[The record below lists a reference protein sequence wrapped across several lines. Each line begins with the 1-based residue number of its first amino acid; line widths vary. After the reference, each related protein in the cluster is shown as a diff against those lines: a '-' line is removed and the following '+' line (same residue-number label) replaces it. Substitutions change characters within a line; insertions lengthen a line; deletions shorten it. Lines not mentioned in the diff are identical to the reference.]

1 MKNSVFLMIS
11 LMCLCGCST
20 IKMENTVWYN
30 ECIAERGGDTAAVYT
45 ALYFGENNVMTI
57 NTSVKKDT
65 VMIVEP
71 CVTEYGKY
79 SYSGN
84 LKKGVKIDINTIDVD
99 NRQNR
104 YKGVIYT
111 DGMILVSQDSIA
123 KGYKMAGNLRLK

>member
-1 MKNSVFLMIS
+1 
-11 LMCLCGCST
+11 
-20 IKMENTVWYN
+20 
-30 ECIAERGGDTAAVYT
+30 
-45 ALYFGENNVMTI
+45 MTI

-84 LKKGVKIDINTIDVD
+84 LKKGVTIDINTIDVD

>member
-1 MKNSVFLMIS
+1 MKKSVFFIIS
-11 LMCLCGCST
+11 LIGLCSCST
-20 IKMENTVWYN
+20 IKLENTVWYN
-30 ECIAERGGDTAAVYT
+30 ECIAERGGDSAAVYT
-45 ALYFGENNVMTI
+45 ALYFGDDNVMTI
-57 NTSVKKDT
+57 NTSVKRDT
-65 VMIVEP
+65 TMIVEP

-99 NRQNR
+99 NRKTC

-111 DGMILVSQDSIA
+111 DGMILISQDSIA